1 MHGQN
6 NRSIPDYLGNLEQ
19 DFKTYL
25 LTPENDHLID
35 ACAESKKKLMK
46 MIDKEKYIE
55 NPDIFR
61 KDTLVNYVHYLSN
74 CFGKGSL
81 RDSVNSLIDSH
92 IAVKYKDKKTLTY
105 AILNTISWEFKVVES
120 REGYNIECV
129 YWSLFDEQ
137 KRDISNINHK
147 VGDKFRILLHDN
159 YALRSQH
166 PKYKDPNEIK
176 VLDCTDCSICMER
189 NNTPKGTGNVYFF
202 YDNGTIKQIKGFV
215 NDELVNAKSFYPNGK
230 MQFEYNYKNGKQ
242 EGIAKS
248 WYESGK
254 IKLENNYV
262 QDKKEG
268 IEKAWYE
275 SGKPKY
281 ESNYANGLLHGNMN
295 LYYDNGTIK
304 QIKGF
309 VNDELVN
316 AKSFYPNGKMQFE
329 YNYKNGKQEGIAKS
343 WYESGK
349 IKLENNYVQDK
360 KEGIEKAWYESGK
373 PKYESNYTNG
383 LENGKY
389 RAWYE
394 SGKIEEEI
402 NYVNGLLHGKDIAWH
417 ETGEKWYEA
426 DCINDKGTVTV
437 YERSGDIEFVSDFTE
452 GKIQDA
458 IHEGQDKII
467 KNLSFLLKSQ
477 YESKFGLILND
488 EEFQDIFKN
497 KASIELKK
505 KVILAVET
513 KYGIRL
519 PDKEKE
525 AFYADI
531 NVNVQNFIIDILSK
545 FK

>member
-281 ESNYANGLLHGNMN
+281 ESNY
-295 LYYDNGTIK
+295 
-304 QIKGF
+304 
-309 VNDELVN
+309 
-316 AKSFYPNGKMQFE
+316 
-329 YNYKNGKQEGIAKS
+329 
-343 WYESGK
+343 
-349 IKLENNYVQDK
+349 
-360 KEGIEKAWYESGK
+360 
-373 PKYESNYTNG
+373 TNG